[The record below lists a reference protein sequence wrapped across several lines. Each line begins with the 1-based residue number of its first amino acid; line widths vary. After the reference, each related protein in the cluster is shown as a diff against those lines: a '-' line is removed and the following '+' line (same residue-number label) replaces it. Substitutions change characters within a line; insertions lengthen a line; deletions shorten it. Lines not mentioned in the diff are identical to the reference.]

1 MSWRREGQPT
11 PVFLP
16 GEPPWTE
23 EPGGLQ
29 SMGSQRV
36 GHDCAQLTLSYFPT
50 QKEDPPVCLCDV
62 SKHTGSL
69 CVCVSVFYPHDRWKA
84 GDTAH
89 RTGILLPLISYT
101 LHFLEPLWSHAND
114 ALPTSLFLF
123 FLLLNASA
131 VWPPMSCYLWLSSFS
146 SFMFFPMSQGRVEIN
161 WLLHLFLC
169 LLLCGFK
176 GEYVE
181 SGVCGCGC
189 VWERT

>member
-29 SMGSQRV
+29 SMESQRV

-69 CVCVSVFYPHDRWKA
+69 CVCLSILSPWSLKGRRHSSQDRNPPPFDFIHPPLPWASVITRQW
-84 GDTAH
+84 
-89 RTGILLPLISYT
+89 RTTYFTFPFLSPPQCFRCLTSCVLL
-101 LHFLEPLWSHAND
+101 
-114 ALPTSLFLF
+114 SLTFLF
-123 FLLLNASA
+123 FLFH
-131 VWPPMSCYLWLSSFS
+131 VFS
-146 SFMFFPMSQGRVEIN
+146 HV
-161 WLLHLFLC
+161 
-169 LLLCGFK
+169 
-176 GEYVE
+176 
-181 SGVCGCGC
+181 SGKS
-189 VWERT
+189 RD